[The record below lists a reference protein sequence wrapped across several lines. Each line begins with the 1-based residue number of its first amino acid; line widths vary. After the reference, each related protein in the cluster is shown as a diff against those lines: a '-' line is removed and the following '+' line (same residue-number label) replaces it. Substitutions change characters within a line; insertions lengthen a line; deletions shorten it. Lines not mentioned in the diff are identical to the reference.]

1 MKKILSVLLVTVI
14 IICSFSIGASA
25 SFNSLMETE
34 SDIVLLVNT
43 DSETVILDKNAGKRT
58 APASLTKIVTCM
70 LVLENCPDLSV
81 PVTCKRES
89 LNGLYAQN
97 AATAGILPGEA
108 LTIKDL
114 LYCLMLPSAADA
126 ANILADY
133 VGNGIDNFVVMMNDF
148 VAELGCKDTKFVNA
162 HGLDANPNNYTTA
175 NDLYKITKYALGNST
190 FKEITSTLRY
200 DVAPTDKYPHTRY
213 LHNTNKIMN
222 AGIRDYYHSA
232 VTGVK
237 TGTTNAAGRCVITTA
252 SQDGYNYMLIVM
264 GAPQYDIDDDGVEEN
279 VAFTESKKIYNWAF
293 DNIELTKITNTT
305 DVITV
310 VDVNYNSK
318 VDHVRLLPAEELSA
332 LVPVGTESGSLAVR
346 PIADETPESINAPV
360 KKGQV
365 VGKAEVL
372 YGDVVI
378 ATVDLVAGE
387 DIDLNVFLLIFGVIK
402 NLFSTTIFKI
412 LFAILAVLF
421 VIYILLIIRKNRII
435 AKRKKIRMIK
445 G

>member
-1 MKKILSVLLVTVI
+1 MAVL
-14 IICSFSIGASA
+14 
-25 SFNSLMETE
+25 
-34 SDIVLLVNT
+34 
-43 DSETVILDKNAGKRT
+43 
-58 APASLTKIVTCM
+58 
-70 LVLENCPDLSV
+70 
-81 PVTCKRES
+81 
-89 LNGLYAQN
+89 
-97 AATAGILPGEA
+97 
-108 LTIKDL
+108 
-114 LYCLMLPSAADA
+114 
-126 ANILADY
+126 
-133 VGNGIDNFVVMMNDF
+133 
-148 VAELGCKDTKFVNA
+148 
-162 HGLDANPNNYTTA
+162 
-175 NDLYKITKYALGNST
+175 
-190 FKEITSTLRY
+190 
-200 DVAPTDKYPHTRY
+200 
-213 LHNTNKIMN
+213 MN
-222 AGIRDYYHSA
+222 AGIRDYYHPA

-237 TGTTNAAGRCVITTA
+237 TGTTTEAGRCVITTA

-264 GAPQYDIDDDGVEEN
+264 GAPQYDIDGDNVEEN

-332 LVPVGTESGSLAVR
+332 LVPVGTQSASLIVR
-346 PIADETPESINAPV
+346 PIEGETPESINAPV

-372 YGDVVI
+372 YGDDIV

-387 DIDLNVFLLIFGVIK
+387 DIDLNIFLLILGVIK

-421 VIYILLIIRKNRII
+421 IIYILLIIRKNRIL